1 MNNILLSNL
10 IKIRWIAIL
19 GQLTAIL
26 TVFLIF
32 KVNILIVPLLFAL
45 LISIFVNIFSY
56 TLQKKDN
63 IISDKLAFIFLF
75 YDTLQLGFLLYLT
88 GGIFNPFCILIIAPV
103 IISATYLPAFWT
115 VILSFFSIIQIIF
128 LNFYHI
134 SLQLN
139 DIFVIPIIY
148 QQGLIVS
155 LIITIIFISVYA
167 YLFASSSREMHAAL
181 SETKLQLS
189 NQKKIT
195 EVGSLSAAAVHEL
208 STPLNTI
215 YLILNDFMKNKKLIK
230 NLGILKDTEILK
242 SEADRCK
249 EILLKLSKNPL
260 NLKDSFLKKIKISD
274 IIKINF
280 EKFNSDKELKVYNN
294 QSKSEKEILFKDEI
308 MYALGNLIQNS
319 ILYSQ
324 KVVSVKLDFD
334 NDYYN
339 IQISDDGQGFPK
351 EILDRL
357 GQPYVSGNEQGMGL
371 GIFISKNLIEN
382 IGGKI
387 YIYNSKEKGAV
398 VNIKFKQEYLLR

>member
-26 TVFLIF
+26 TVFFIF

-63 IISDKLAFIFLF
+63 IISDKLAFIFLL

-134 SLQLN
+134 SLQFN

-339 IQISDDGQGFPK
+339 IQISDDGPGFPK

-387 YIYNSKEKGAV
+387 YIYNSKDKGAV

>member
-45 LISIFVNIFSY
+45 LISIFVNFFSY

>member
-63 IISDKLAFIFLF
+63 IISDKLAFIFLL

-134 SLQLN
+134 SLQFN

-339 IQISDDGQGFPK
+339 IQISDDGPGFPK

>member
-45 LISIFVNIFSY
+45 LISIFVNFFSY

-75 YDTLQLGFLLYLT
+75 YDTFQLGFLLYLT

>member
-75 YDTLQLGFLLYLT
+75 YDTFQLGFLLYLT

>member
-63 IISDKLAFIFLF
+63 IISDKLAFIFLL

-134 SLQLN
+134 SLQFN

-339 IQISDDGQGFPK
+339 IQISDDGLGFPK

>member
-63 IISDKLAFIFLF
+63 IISDKLAFIFLL

-280 EKFNSDKELKVYNN
+280 EKFNSDKELKVYNK

>member
-75 YDTLQLGFLLYLT
+75 YDTFQLGFLLYLT

-324 KVVSVKLDFD
+324 NVVSVKLDFD